1 MATPTSL
8 PIASVAG
15 DVLTA
20 AYVNGLRGAFRVLQV
35 VQAQTSTPVSTTT
48 TTFVTT
54 GLAAT
59 ITPTSTS
66 SKILCI
72 VQQSGVGKDN
82 NTWTRLRLYR
92 GASSII
98 EFESVAGYTGTAAS
112 NYVGTAGT
120 VYLDSPATVAA
131 TTYTTYVAS
140 GANIASAVVQNNN
153 GASTITLMEISA

>member
-35 VQAQTSTPVSTTT
+35 VNATYSTSVSTST

-54 GLAAT
+54 GLTAT
-59 ITPTSTS
+59 ITPSSTS

-72 VQQSGVGKDN
+72 VQQAGVGKDN
-82 NTWTRLRLYR
+82 ATYAKLRLYR

-98 EFESVAGYTGTAAS
+98 EFESVGGYTGTSTS
-112 NYVGTAGT
+112 NYIGTAGT
-120 VYLDSPATVAA
+120 VYLDSPATIAA
-131 TTYTTYVAS
+131 TTYTTYFNS
-140 GANIASAVVQNNN
+140 GANIASAVMQNNSST
-153 GASTITLMEISA
+153 STITLMEISA